1 MPLVLDDP
9 FTDVEPSMKL
19 TLVELLARTAGSPQV
34 ILVTDQQE
42 VASWAR
48 LEALTGDV
56 ALVEPHFARSTD
68 RIRRDLAV

>member
-1 MPLVLDDP
+1 MA
-9 FTDVEPSMKL
+9 PSTKL

-34 ILVTDQQE
+34 ILITDQQE

-56 ALVEPHFARSTD
+56 ALVEPHFEGSTGHQP
-68 RIRRDLAV
+68 RDLAV